1 MEIDLNDAK
10 SYITDMTNGKI
21 NFTTKSQKKIDGQIM
36 KVWNKVKEGFEDT
49 HLDLNEDLKI
59 GKEEKI
65 DLKKDQPKQI
75 KNPIGIDFIIEETV
89 DNLLENVVGETYSLS
104 NVTEDDIDN

>member
-59 GKEEKI
+59 GKEKKI
-65 DLKKDQPKQI
+65 DLKKDQPKQ
-75 KNPIGIDFIIEETV
+75 NPIDIDLIIEETV
-89 DNLLENVVGETYSLS
+89 DNLLENVVGETYYSLS
-104 NVTEDDIDN
+104 DVTEDDIDN